1 MKPASSP
8 TERES
13 ILSRLRAA
21 RPRSP
26 LPQPDLSDY
35 LRGPFAAGVLETD
48 PAIAGNAVASRSQAG
63 SGTVRN
69 APDPEGLIAQF
80 EGAARGW
87 RAEVHRTTPAHCM
100 AVVRAL
106 LQDKNCHTIATGRP
120 PLAPPGWDVAFDG
133 FRHLLFDASIPAWK
147 ATLFDAIDASVTLA
161 VAAIADTGSLML
173 IPGPQEPRSLSL
185 VPPIHVAL
193 VRASTLYASLAA
205 AMQALSP
212 QSDMPTNL
220 LLVTGP
226 SKTADIQ
233 QTLAYGAHGPK
244 ELIIVLIDDL
254 GVRAQ
259 VQS

>member
-8 TERES
+8 TARDG
-13 ILSRLRAA
+13 ILGRLRAA

-48 PAIAGNAVASRSQAG
+48 PAPAGDAVASRSQVG
-63 SGTVRN
+63 SESVSNGS
-69 APDPEGLIAQF
+69 DPEGLMAQF

-87 RAEVHRTTPAHCM
+87 RAEVRRTTPAQCM

-106 LQDKNCHTIATGRP
+106 LQDKKCHAIATGRP
-120 PLAPPGWDVAFDG
+120 PLAPAGWDVAFAG
-133 FRHLLFDASIPAWK
+133 FRHLLFDASTPDWK
-147 ATLFDAIDASVTLA
+147 ATLFDGIDASVTLA
-161 VAAIADTGSLML
+161 VAAIADTGSLVL

-193 VRASTLYASLAA
+193 VRASSLYASLAA
-205 AMQALSP
+205 ALQALSP

-254 GVRAQ
+254 GVPGQ